1 MSQEIDELIK
11 KLQAHKGVIGVVI
24 VNQDGIPLKST
35 LDNQTSVHYASEMHS
50 LTTKARSVI
59 KEIDSS
65 NDLTFLRV
73 RSKKHEIL
81 VAPDHD
87 YFMIVIQKDAN

>member
-11 KLQAHKGVIGVVI
+11 RLVAHKGVIGVVI
-24 VNQDGIPLKST
+24 VNNDGIPLKST
-35 LDNQTSVHYASEMHS
+35 LDNNTSVHYASQIHS
-50 LTTKARSVI
+50 LTSKARAVI

-65 NDLTFLRV
+65 NDLRFLRV

-87 YFMIVIQKDAN
+87 YFMIVIQKDVM